1 MISSAFQLGQRVCDL
16 ISENLTPTITATA
29 TVSAIDDANASSNF
43 IVKYSQKSATFKRQ
57 IDMIKRFNSS
67 SSSSSTSMLSG
78 SEFGSCSTTWNCQK
92 PRRWAPV
99 QFSPLTTPVRRYVQQ
114 EQNGL
119 QFAYD
124 TVQSLPVT
132 PVPPSSPTFSEPTH
146 SSCTNNYETSDDI
159 LEHFNQLQ
167 DVACFNSQLRKASS
181 SSSQYAK
188 PRLVNSSSN
197 FSSGVRRCD
206 KFGVSLEA
214 IREGIELRDCSTYCA
229 NCCISKFLIDV
240 NEKILCANRDG
251 NLISKIKLSDA
262 STCSHED
269 FSFTKSSGPSHALP
283 LLHHGKEQSA
293 FENEKIINH
302 KLHAV
307 GEMGCCQSCSLLTVS
322 KRDSTETRSS
332 SNSDGMLHN
341 LSNIVVSCHCNA

>member
-29 TVSAIDDANASSNF
+29 TVSAIDDADACSNF
-43 IVKYSQKSATFKRQ
+43 IVKYSHKSATFKRQ

-67 SSSSSTSMLSG
+67 SNSSSTSMLAG

-99 QFSPLTTPVRRYVQQ
+99 QFSPLTTPVKRYVQQ

-119 QFAYD
+119 QFPYD

-146 SSCTNNYETSDDI
+146 STCTNNHETGDDI
-159 LEHFNQLQ
+159 LEHLNQLQ

-197 FSSGVRRCD
+197 FSSGI
-206 KFGVSLEA
+206 KFS
-214 IREGIELRDCSTYCA
+214 I
-229 NCCISKFLIDV
+229 
-240 NEKILCANRDG
+240 
-251 NLISKIKLSDA
+251 ISKIKLSDA

-293 FENEKIINH
+293 FENEKIDIFFNHFQNEIVICRIINH
-302 KLHAV
+302 KLHVV
-307 GEMGCCQSCSLLTVS
+307 GKMGCCQSCSLLTVS
-322 KRDSTETRSS
+322 KRDSTETRSRLQTQMVYFDLQVRFFATIS
-332 SNSDGMLHN
+332 IQSFLFVFKISNLKHN
-341 LSNIVVSCHCNA
+341 LSNIVVSCHCKA